1 MSLEATLVATWCAI
15 YGFIGAYYAAL
26 WLRTARRDPE
36 HLTYS
41 SICLALSVYCAGA
54 VIRIDA
60 ISMSDISLGM
70 NLKYAGGLA
79 AISFFVDFVSHLI
92 AYPSRRVVLLG
103 YATTTIGLVLVLG
116 RLLLVGAPPGV
127 HWVGNAVLAASAMFG
142 ALAGLSIVRRSAT
155 DPDARAIT
163 LGLCIAV
170 FAAVHD
176 LSVDFSRTRDP
187 YHLPH
192 ASLVATL
199 TLGFVLLRRFV
210 RTAGELEH
218 RTHELARSYDELR
231 ETQEELVRKEQ
242 LAAVGELSAVIA
254 HEVRNPLAILKNA
267 VSSFRRPTLKSAD
280 RDVLLAILDEET
292 DRLNRLVRDL
302 LAYARPLAP
311 QGQPVELEPLL
322 IRAFEIVRG
331 GRGRHESIRL
341 EMALDEDA
349 LTLRGDPELLQH
361 AFVNVIDNAVQAM
374 PGGGRLLVRGSTGE
388 DHDRVSLAFVDTGEG
403 MDAMVRSKALDPFF
417 TTRPS
422 GTGLGLA
429 IVERVIKSHGGSLE
443 IESTSG
449 HGTTVTLHL
458 PLTALRHSRE

>member
-36 HLTYS
+36 HITYS
-41 SICLALSVYCAGA
+41 SICLALCVYCAGA
-54 VIRIDA
+54 VIRVDA
-60 ISMSDISLGM
+60 FSVSDISLGM
-70 NLKYAGGLA
+70 HLKYAGGLS
-79 AISFFVDFVSHLI
+79 AIAFFVDFVSHLI

-103 YATTTIGLVLVLG
+103 YAATSIGLVLVLG
-116 RLLLVGAPPGV
+116 RLLLVGTPPGV
-127 HWVGNAVLAASAMFG
+127 HWIGNAVLAASGMFG
-142 ALAGLSIVRRSAT
+142 AHAGLGIVRRSTT
-155 DPDARAIT
+155 DPDAQAIT
-163 LGLCIAV
+163 LGLFIAV
-170 FAAVHD
+170 FAVVHD
-176 LSVDFSRTRDP
+176 LSVDFSRTREP
-187 YHLPH
+187 YYLPH

-231 ETQEELVRKEQ
+231 KTQEELVRKEQ

-311 QGQPVELEPLL
+311 RGQPVELEPLL
-322 IRAFEIVRG
+322 TRAFEVVRS
-331 GRGRHESIRL
+331 GRGHESIHL
-341 EMALDEDA
+341 EVVLDQDA

-361 AFVNVIDNAVQAM
+361 AFINVIDNAVQAM
-374 PGGGRLLVRGSTGE
+374 PGGGRLLVRGTTGG
-388 DHDRVSLAFVDTGEG
+388 DHDRVSLAFLDTGEG
-403 MDAMVRSKALDPFF
+403 MDATVRSKALDPFF

-429 IVERVIKSHGGSLE
+429 IVERVVKSHGGSLE
-443 IESTSG
+443 IVSASG

-458 PLTALRHSRE
+458 PLARFERSLE